1 PLSARQGRADDRN
14 DRRRAAPVRRNR
26 CRDRPGRHRR
36 LVPRALGVG
45 TPGAG
50 EPLDPRRS
58 AALRHEGGPE
68 PEDQTS
74 RVLPA
79 VRAVDPRRADRR
91 MVHDRPSGS
100 VHDQGLSDPAGEAR
114 LDPRG
119 HPRRRHRPPAD
130 RLGTRESALLA
141 ADLGVRAADRRA
153 DRDQHLVQ
161 RKRADRQPSEGSS
174 RLLSAHQDGPAGARR
189 HRGRAPIP
197 TMRALFEAWAKPHYL
212 YRPVQLLRR
221 IARGLARPG
230 AREIV
235 ALPWGLDL
243 IVDPREAIGSALWHL
258 GVFDLALT
266 ETLWRLLEPGDLAL
280 DVGANIGYTTGLM
293 ALRVGSTGRVLAF
306 EPHPAVHAQLVANAE
321 RARRN
326 PRCGEIRTFETAL
339 GAVTGVARLAPGS
352 YFADNNGIARL
363 TDEPDV

>member
-1 PLSARQGRADDRN
+1 
-14 DRRRAAPVRRNR
+14 
-26 CRDRPGRHRR
+26 
-36 LVPRALGVG
+36 
-45 TPGAG
+45 
-50 EPLDPRRS
+50 
-58 AALRHEGGPE
+58 
-68 PEDQTS
+68 
-74 RVLPA
+74 
-79 VRAVDPRRADRR
+79 
-91 MVHDRPSGS
+91 
-100 VHDQGLSDPAGEAR
+100 
-114 LDPRG
+114 
-119 HPRRRHRPPAD
+119 
-130 RLGTRESALLA
+130 
-141 ADLGVRAADRRA
+141 
-153 DRDQHLVQ
+153 
-161 RKRADRQPSEGSS
+161 
-174 RLLSAHQDGPAGARR
+174 
-189 HRGRAPIP
+189 
-197 TMRALFEAWAKPHYL
+197 MRALFEAWAKPHYL

-363 TDEPDV
+363 TDEPDVEAIEVALTTLDEALGDGRAALVKIDVEGEELRVLRGAARALGERRIRHLVFESYPAELPGVAAWLGERGYSLFGLGMRWSGLLLSRPGEEPRLPPYEAPNYLATLDPVTAASQLRGRGWQALRGDPGRARPHALPRQRG